1 MTATATAT
9 VRRTDWNTEQEEVF
23 TFIRTQWDVRQ
34 AKRLLASK
42 NIKVH
47 TTDVAECAK
56 LLGGSRPNGKG
67 GFTIT
72 MGVSVD
78 WPRVETD
85 LTKPEAEQEIDLTI
99 PVIFVQTP
107 QGNILPIDG
116 YHRIA
121 KANKLGLKELPAVML
136 SKKDSLAVRFA

>member
-23 TFIRTQWDVRQ
+23 TFIRTQWDVRA

-47 TTDVAECAK
+47 TVDVAECAK
-56 LLGGSRPNGKG
+56 LLGGSTPNGNG
-67 GFTIT
+67 GFTIWP
-72 MGVSVD
+72 GVSVD

-99 PVIFVQTP
+99 PVIIVQTP

-121 KANKLGLKELPAVML
+121 KAQKLGLTEIPAVLL
-136 SKKDSLAVRFA
+136 SKKDSKAIQI

>member
-99 PVIFVQTP
+99 PVIFVP
-107 QGNILPIDG
+107 P
-116 YHRIA
+116 
-121 KANKLGLKELPAVML
+121 KLIIHFQPWETFFGGKI
-136 SKKDSLAVRFA
+136 SFSYF